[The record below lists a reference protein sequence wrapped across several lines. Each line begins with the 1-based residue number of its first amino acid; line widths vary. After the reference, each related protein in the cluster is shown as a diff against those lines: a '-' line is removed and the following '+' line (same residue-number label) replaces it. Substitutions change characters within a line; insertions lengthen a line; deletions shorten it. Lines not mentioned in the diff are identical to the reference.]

1 MQPEPTAAVPPPDA
15 PPAVATEPEL
25 HVFART
31 FADELANLASGVEGH
46 AHTLIDAASRPAL
59 VPRAAEGLWGAVR
72 RLRQL
77 HSKLLAFVANRP
89 SAAGVTELPRLL
101 AGLREELRHM
111 ELGLTFAWR
120 LPPKLPAVR
129 ANHDELH
136 DALLFACAA
145 LLRLERGARRL
156 TATAENSLEDG
167 EPEVRLELLV
177 EWDEDPCRQ
186 QPIADTGAA
195 FVFERDAARNL
206 LASQGGG
213 LEIDH
218 RPGHEARALVRLP
231 ALVPTPTPAEPAAP
245 DPVPRPEPPVVLPRP
260 THRYGGVL
268 LLEGD
273 PAIRAM
279 VAAEL
284 KASGRAVFACA
295 DSAAARSL
303 LQATP
308 ERFELLIVDH
318 DERLDAQDPLA
329 AAALR
334 LCPSIRLCVLAAPD
348 RARTVVAEVHRIVK
362 PFGPHELRAALLR
375 LLQGAGPGDQV
386 ATGSARGQQD
396 VAPGAKGR

>member
-1 MQPEPTAAVPPPDA
+1 MTAPESPAAPA
-15 PPAVATEPEL
+15 PAIDPEL
-25 HVFART
+25 RVFART
-31 FADELANLASGVEGH
+31 FAEELANLASGVEGH
-46 AHTLIDAASRPAL
+46 AHTLIDVASRTEL

-72 RLRQL
+72 RLRQF
-77 HSKLLAFVANRP
+77 HGKLLAFVADRAPAN
-89 SAAGVTELPRLL
+89 GTTDLPRLL
-101 AGLREELRHM
+101 GGLREELRHM

-120 LPPKLPAVR
+120 LPPRLPVLR
-129 ANHDELH
+129 VNHDELH
-136 DALLFACAA
+136 DALLFLCAA

-156 TATAENSLEDG
+156 TATAENSLDDG

-177 EWDEDPCRQ
+177 EWDEDHGRQ
-186 QPIADTGAA
+186 LPIGDPGAA

-206 LASQGGG
+206 LENQGGA

-218 RPGHEARALVRLP
+218 RPGHAARAVVRLP
-231 ALVPTPTPAEPAAP
+231 AVPSAPVGVAAAEAP
-245 DPVPRPEPPVVLPRP
+245 PLPEPVVVLPRP

-273 PAIRAM
+273 PAVRAM

-284 KASGRAVFACA
+284 KTSGRAVFACA

-334 LCPSIRLCVLAAPD
+334 LCPSIRICVLAAQD
-348 RARTVVAEVHRIVK
+348 RTRTVAADVHRIVK
-362 PFGPHELRAALLR
+362 PFGPHELRAALLPV
-375 LLQGAGPGDQV
+375 LQ
-386 ATGSARGQQD
+386 ARGLSDPVGNGTPTRQQG
-396 VAPGAKGR
+396 VAREGTDR